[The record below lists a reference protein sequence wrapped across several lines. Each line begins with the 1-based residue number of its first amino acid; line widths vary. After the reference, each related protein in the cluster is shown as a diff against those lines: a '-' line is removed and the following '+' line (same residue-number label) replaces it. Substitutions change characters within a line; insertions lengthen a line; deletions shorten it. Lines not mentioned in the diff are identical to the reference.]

1 MAIEHRADHE
11 VGLLVV
17 GAACHW
23 VLTGYACTQAAAL
36 WARVEKSV
44 DQVTDPRLSI
54 VALSGICTCAYVG
67 ADTRKALATAD
78 RLIMLAESTE
88 DIDSKV
94 IAYSGA
100 GPILHYL
107 GQFARC
113 ERLLEFVLDSYR
125 PGRKSGFGRLHDPKV
140 TAYNWLGLCH
150 LAAGRFDQAKRYA
163 RMAVDHA
170 TGIAQ
175 PFVLSTALSIAARA
189 FAETGDEKTTFDLC
203 DRCIELSDS

>member
-1 MAIEHRADHE
+1 
-11 VGLLVV
+11 LLVAA
-17 GAACHW
+17 AACHW
-23 VLTGYACTQAAAL
+23 VLTGYACKRAAEL
-36 WARVEKSV
+36 WARVEELV
-44 DQVTDPRLSI
+44 DQVTDPRLAI

-67 ADTRKALATAD
+67 ADTRKALATAE
-78 RLIMLAESTE
+78 RLIALADINE

-94 IAYSGA
+94 VAYSGV

-113 ERLLEFVLDSYR
+113 ASLLDYVLDHYKQD
-125 PGRKSGFGRLHDPKV
+125 RKSGFGRLHDPKV

-150 LAAGRFDQAKRYA
+150 LAAGRFDQAKQYA

-175 PFVLSTALSIAARA
+175 PFVLSMALSIAARV
-189 FAETGDEKTTFDLC
+189 FAETGDEETTFALC
-203 DRCIELSDS
+203 DRCVELCDSQGLSF